1 MRIGMVLDSSRSFPP
16 DIRVEKEC
24 RALSEAGHQLFIL
37 TRRLRES
44 EAETENLQAIG
55 AIVMRSTIV
64 ARRER
69 PLEALI
75 STVATC
81 DLRWLRHIAVF
92 VRHYRIEVLHVHDS
106 TLLPTALR
114 AARKLAVP
122 VVADLHENMPAMKRA
137 YRSVYPLL
145 KRAFWAIVWNY
156 QRMRRVEA
164 RSLKRCIRA
173 VVVVPEA
180 AERLYGYGVHPN
192 RVVVVSNTEDE
203 TTFKCD
209 SNVDNAEVLATF
221 ADYWTA
227 SYIGGIGP
235 HRGLDTTLRAVRR
248 IMSAV
253 DKFMLLIVGA
263 DETTRSWI
271 NREAEELGI
280 GKAVTIV
287 GWQPFT
293 KVSGF
298 VLASDVCL
306 VPHNDTEHTQT
317 TIPHKLF
324 QYMICGKPVLVSDCR
339 PLARIVSQAES
350 GRIFKADSSESLAKE
365 LIWMHDHPVE
375 LKKMGQN
382 GRRAA
387 LGEFSWRHDASRLV
401 NMYIEISEEIQ
412 NTLIRSAEGTHGTTR
427 SR

>member
-1 MRIGMVLDSSRSFPP
+1 MRIGMVLDSSKSFPP

-44 EAETENLQAIG
+44 EAETESLQAIG
-55 AIVMRSTIV
+55 AIVERKTIA
-64 ARRER
+64 ARRKR

-75 STVATC
+75 STVAAC
-81 DLRWLRHIAVF
+81 DPRWLRHIAAF
-92 VRHYRIEVLHVHDS
+92 IRHFRIEVLHVHDS

-114 AARKLAVP
+114 AAGKLAVP

-137 YRSVYPLL
+137 YRSIYPFL

-156 QRMRRVEA
+156 HRMRGVEA
-164 RSLKRCIRA
+164 RSLKRCIRT

-180 AERLYGYGVHPN
+180 AERVYGYGVN
-192 RVVVVSNTEDE
+192 RHQVVEVSNTEDE
-203 TTFKCD
+203 TTFHCD
-209 SNVDNAEVLATF
+209 SNVADAEVLAAF
-221 ADYWTA
+221 ADHWTA

-248 IMSAV
+248 VMSVV

-263 DETTRSWI
+263 DETIRARI
-271 NREAEELGI
+271 NREVEELCI

-287 GWQPFT
+287 GWQPFI
-293 KVSGF
+293 KVSSYI
-298 VLASDVCL
+298 VASDVCL

-324 QYMICGKPVLVSDCR
+324 QYMICGKPVLVSNCR
-339 PLARIVSQAES
+339 PLARVVSQAES
-350 GRIFKADSSESLAKE
+350 GRIFQADSSESLAKE
-365 LIWMHDHPVE
+365 LIWMHDHPDE

-382 GRRAA
+382 GRRSA

-401 NMYIEISEEIQ
+401 NMYTDINEEIQ
-412 NTLIRSAEGTHGTTR
+412 NTSNGSARGTCCAAHY
-427 SR
+427 